1 MKRARGGK
9 PNVTVGYEPLTER
22 AGRGKIESWMGVE
35 PRSFQT
41 NNDKMN
47 FSKLQN
53 LAGWSKEQITEL
65 QQALHA
71 REYFGYA
78 NLTADQKQIILAAKA
93 ADKVVA
99 KARNSKANKQ
109 PVQTKLHY
117 RWRAAEAELLRKYSE
132 LAPGEMPAWLIIKEE
147 ELRALEL
154 YQPVLDQVDTSRRS
168 RFTEPVNELL
178 QLAADLGRVS
188 SFDWVA
194 FRDEL
199 KAEFAGN
206 WNDSWDSWYSSENAP
221 FAVLSEDEI
230 GEFRLLVRARIEQ
243 LTREVYPSVVA

>member
-1 MKRARGGK
+1 
-9 PNVTVGYEPLTER
+9 
-22 AGRGKIESWMGVE
+22 
-35 PRSFQT
+35 
-41 NNDKMN
+41 MN

-53 LAGWSKEQITEL
+53 LAGWSSENIAEL
-65 QQALHA
+65 QQALQA

-93 ADKVVA
+93 AEKVAA
-99 KARNSKANKQ
+99 KARGTKASKQ

-132 LAPGEMPAWLIIKEE
+132 LAPGEVPAWLIIKEE

-168 RFTEPVNELL
+168 KFVAPEKELL
-178 QLAADLGRVS
+178 ALAADLGRVS
-188 SFDWVA
+188 NFDWVV

-199 KAEFAGN
+199 KAEFADS
-206 WNDSWDSWYSSENAP
+206 WNDAWDSWYSAETAP
-221 FAVLSEDEI
+221 FAVLGEDEV
-230 GEFRLLVRARIEQ
+230 GEYRSLVRSRIEQ
-243 LTREVYPSVVA
+243 LTREVYPSVEGLVA